1 MTGFTLIFPLL
12 GIITLPLA
20 IMIVFSIVS
29 GDISFIDE
37 EINPFVTEEE

>member
-12 GIITLPLA
+12 GIITLPSA
-20 IMIVFSIVS
+20 VMIVVSIVN